1 MAQGKAVRDIAEILS
16 ISANTVASYRSRIL
30 EKMRMKTN
38 AEIIRYA
45 VENKLL
51 V

>member
-1 MAQGKAVRDIAEILS
+1 
-16 ISANTVASYRSRIL
+16 L

-45 VENKLL
+45 VLNRLEELP
-51 V
+51 VRESQRSA